1 MPFDANGNYTSNT
14 SGFTQPYQMGTG
26 SLGSYNNI
34 GANASYPQTPS
45 APYQFP
51 QSGMSQPYQF
61 GSQGN
66 YMGYP
71 SQPMSFANTGT
82 PAAAPAAQ
90 PQTGGGG
97 FNPIGFGLGAVQTGV
112 ALYQLN
118 KLSKTPVPEYK
129 ASAGTLAANQ
139 RAQQMSQMGYTP
151 SQTAAFKANM
161 GTALN
166 TQFANQRN
174 LAGGNLAGALGARG
188 TAQKLQ
194 SLNQFAAGDADR
206 QMGNIRYADEQT
218 AGLQRMQNMNTEA
231 AMRRRLMTEQAL
243 GAAVQ
248 QGTVNMANSFD
259 TGASFSK
266 FASMMGGGM
275 G

>member
-1 MPFDANGNYTSNT
+1 MFEKYPGGGDYYGGQNPYYLGNGYQAPAYAPQYAGQGYSQPGTT
-14 SGFTQPYQMGTG
+14 LSGTQPYSPLY
-26 SLGSYNNI
+26 SLNPQVS
-34 GANASYPQTPS
+34 AN
-45 APYQFP
+45 PY
-51 QSGMSQPYQF
+51 SMSQQAF
-61 GSQGN
+61 NS
-66 YMGYP
+66 
-71 SQPMSFANTGT
+71 AT
-82 PAAAPAAQ
+82 PASPDTAPAAQ
-90 PQTGGGG
+90 QPPASGNS
-97 FNPIGFGLGAVQTGV
+97 FNPIGFGLGAIQTGV
-112 ALYQLN
+112 GLYQLN
-118 KLSKTPVPEYK
+118 KLSKTPQPEYK

-151 SQTAAFKANM
+151 SQVAAYKANL

-194 SLNQFAAGDADR
+194 ALNQFAAGDADR
-206 QMGNIRYADEQT
+206 QMGNIRYADDQT

-248 QGTVNMANSFD
+248 QGTVNMAGAFD

-266 FASMMGGGM
+266 YAKLMAGLG
-275 G
+275 

>member
-1 MPFDANGNYTSNT
+1 MFNQGLPGGGTSTTTTNST
-14 SGFTQPYQMGTG
+14 
-26 SLGSYNNI
+26 
-34 GANASYPQTPS
+34 
-45 APYQFP
+45 
-51 QSGMSQPYQF
+51 
-61 GSQGN
+61 
-66 YMGYP
+66 
-71 SQPMSFANTGT
+71 TGT
-82 PAAAPAAQ
+82 TTDSN
-90 PQTGGGG
+90 TGGGN
-97 FNPIGFGLGAVQTGV
+97 FNPIGFGLGAIQTGV
-112 ALYQLN
+112 GLYQLN

-129 ASAGTLAANQ
+129 ASAATLAANQ

-151 SQTAAFKANM
+151 SQAAAFKANM

-166 TQFANQRN
+166 TQFLNQRN

-194 SLNQFAAGDADR
+194 AMNQFAAGDADR

-231 AMRRRLMTEQAL
+231 AMRRRLLTEQAL

-248 QGTVNMANSFD
+248 QGTVNMAGAFD

>member
-1 MPFDANGNYTSNT
+1 MPIINGQWVNDQMFPTGYNPSPYNAGYNPNPYGYAPQQTT
-14 SGFTQPYQMGTG
+14 LSGTQPYSQQFAF
-26 SLGSYNNI
+26 SPQYS
-34 GANASYPQTPS
+34 ANPNS
-45 APYQFP
+45 
-51 QSGMSQPYQF
+51 MSQQIF
-61 GSQGN
+61 NS
-66 YMGYP
+66 
-71 SQPMSFANTGT
+71 AT
-82 PAAAPAAQ
+82 PAAAQ
-90 PQTGGGG
+90 PPDSGGDNN
-97 FNPIGFGLGAVQTGV
+97 FNPIGFGLGAIQTGV
-112 ALYQLN
+112 GLYQLN

-129 ASAGTLAANQ
+129 ATAGTLAANQ
-139 RAQQMSQMGYTP
+139 RAQQNAQMGYTP
-151 SQTAAFKANM
+151 SQAAAYKANL

-166 TQFANQRN
+166 TQFSNQRN

-194 SLNQFAAGDADR
+194 ALNQFAAGDADR

-248 QGTVNMANSFD
+248 QGTTNMANSFD

>member
-1 MPFDANGNYTSNT
+1 MFEKYLGGGDYYGNQNT
-14 SGFTQPYQMGTG
+14 FSGQNPAY
-26 SLGSYNNI
+26 LGSGY
-34 GANASYPQTPS
+34 QTTL
-45 APYQFP
+45 
-51 QSGMSQPYQF
+51 SQPYSQQF
-61 GSQGN
+61 AFNPQYSANPN
-66 YMGYP
+66 YTTQQMFN
-71 SQPMSFANTGT
+71 S
-82 PAAAPAAQ
+82 APAAQ
-90 PQTGGGG
+90 PPAKDNN
-97 FNPIGFGLGAVQTGV
+97 FNPVGFGLGAIQAGV
-112 ALYQLN
+112 GLYQLN
-118 KLSKTPVPEYK
+118 KLSKTPQPEYK

-139 RAQQMSQMGYTP
+139 RAQQNSQMGYTP
-151 SQTAAFKANM
+151 SQAAAFKANM

-248 QGTVNMANSFD
+248 QGTTNMANSFD
-259 TGASFSK
+259 TGASFAK
-266 FASMMGGGM
+266 FAAMMG
-275 G
+275 

>member
-1 MPFDANGNYTSNT
+1 MPFDQYGNYI
-14 SGFTQPYQMGTG
+14 PD
-26 SLGSYNNI
+26 NN
-34 GANASYPQTPS
+34 
-45 APYQFP
+45 
-51 QSGMSQPYQF
+51 QPYQF

-82 PAAAPAAQ
+82 APVAPVE

-97 FNPIGFGLGAVQTGV
+97 FNPVGFGLGAIQTGV
-112 ALYQLN
+112 GLYQLN
-118 KLSKTPVPEYK
+118 KLSKTPQPEYT

-139 RAQQMSQMGYTP
+139 RAQQNAQMGYSP

-174 LAGGNLAGALGARG
+174 LAGGGLAGALGARG

-194 SLNQFAAGDADR
+194 AMNQFAVGDADR
-206 QMGNIRYADEQT
+206 QMQNIRYADDQT

-259 TGASFSK
+259 TGASF
-266 FASMMGGGM
+266 ASMMKMSGGTG
-275 G
+275 

>member
-1 MPFDANGNYTSNT
+1 MPFDQYGNYTSNSPLY
-14 SGFTQPYQMGTG
+14 SGGF
-26 SLGSYNNI
+26 
-34 GANASYPQTPS
+34 
-45 APYQFP
+45 
-51 QSGMSQPYQF
+51 SQPYQF
-61 GSQGN
+61 GSTGN
-66 YMGYP
+66 YMGYS

-82 PAAAPAAQ
+82 APAAAPAAPAAPVAPTQ
-90 PQTGGGG
+90 PPASGNS
-97 FNPIGFGLGAVQTGV
+97 FNPVGFGLGAIQAGV
-112 ALYQLN
+112 GLYQLN
-118 KLSKTPVPEYK
+118 KLSKTPQPEYT

-139 RAQQMSQMGYTP
+139 RAQQNSQMGYSP

-194 SLNQFAAGDADR
+194 AMNQFAVGDADR
-206 QMGNIRYADEQT
+206 QMQNIRYADDQT

-248 QGTVNMANSFD
+248 QGTTNMANSFD

-275 G
+275 

>member
-1 MPFDANGNYTSNT
+1 MPYINGQWVNDYNQMTP
-14 SGFTQPYQMGTG
+14 SGYSPYVGAGYNPNPYGYAPSQATLSSMQPYSQQFAFNPQY
-26 SLGSYNNI
+26 S
-34 GANASYPQTPS
+34 AN
-45 APYQFP
+45 PY
-51 QSGMSQPYQF
+51 SMSQQAF
-61 GSQGN
+61 NS
-66 YMGYP
+66 
-71 SQPMSFANTGT
+71 AT
-82 PAAAPAAQ
+82 PASPDTAGAAAQ
-90 PQTGGGG
+90 QPKSGGGS
-97 FNPIGFGLGAVQTGV
+97 FNPIGFGLGAIQTGV
-112 ALYQLN
+112 GLYQLN
-118 KLSKTPVPEYK
+118 KLSKTPQPEYK
-129 ASAGTLAANQ
+129 ATAGTLAAAS

-151 SQTAAFKANM
+151 SQTAAYKANL
-161 GTALN
+161 GTTLN

-188 TAQKLQ
+188 TAQKLS

-248 QGTVNMANSFD
+248 RGTENMANSFD

-266 FASMMGGGM
+266 FASMMGGGI

>member
-1 MPFDANGNYTSNT
+1 MFEKYLGGGDYYGNQNT
-14 SGFTQPYQMGTG
+14 FSGQNPAY
-26 SLGSYNNI
+26 LGSGY
-34 GANASYPQTPS
+34 QTTL
-45 APYQFP
+45 
-51 QSGMSQPYQF
+51 SQPYSQQF
-61 GSQGN
+61 AFNPQYSANPN
-66 YMGYP
+66 YTTQQMFNSAP
-71 SQPMSFANTGT
+71 AA
-82 PAAAPAAQ
+82 PAAAPAAAA
-90 PQTGGGG
+90 PASASG
-97 FNPIGFGLGAVQTGV
+97 FNPIGFGLGAIQTGV
-112 ALYQLN
+112 GLYQLN
-118 KLSKTPVPEYK
+118 KLSKTPQPEYK

-139 RAQQMSQMGYTP
+139 RAQQNSQMGYTP
-151 SQTAAFKANM
+151 SQIAAFKANM

-188 TAQKLQ
+188 SMQKF
-194 SLNQFAAGDADR
+194 SALNQFAAGDADR

-243 GAAVQ
+243 GQAVQ
-248 QGTVNMANSFD
+248 QGTTNMANSFD

>member
-1 MPFDANGNYTSNT
+1 MPIVNGQWVNDYSQFSPSGYSPYVGAGFNANPYGYAPNT
-14 SGFTQPYQMGTG
+14 PAYSPTLSFNPQV
-26 SLGSYNNI
+26 S
-34 GANASYPQTPS
+34 ANPNS
-45 APYQFP
+45 
-51 QSGMSQPYQF
+51 MSQQAF
-61 GSQGN
+61 NS
-66 YMGYP
+66 
-71 SQPMSFANTGT
+71 AT
-82 PAAAPAAQ
+82 PASPDVAPAAGTQ
-90 PQTGGGG
+90 PPAKDNN
-97 FNPIGFGLGAVQTGV
+97 FNPIGFGLGAIQTGV
-112 ALYQLN
+112 GLYQLN
-118 KLSKTPVPEYK
+118 KLSKTPQPEYT
-129 ASAGTLAANQ
+129 ASKGTLAANQ

-151 SQTAAFKANM
+151 SQIAAYKANL

-194 SLNQFAAGDADR
+194 ALNQFAAGDADR
-206 QMGNIRYADEQT
+206 QMQNIRYADEQT

-231 AMRRRLMTEQAL
+231 AMRRRLLTEQAL

-248 QGTVNMANSFD
+248 QGTVNMAGAFD

-266 FASMMGGGM
+266 FAAMMGGGM

>member
-1 MPFDANGNYTSNT
+1 MGQWINGQWVSN
-14 SGFTQPYQMGTG
+14 SGTTGGFSEPYQMGAG
-26 SLGSYNNI
+26 SLNSFTGGYNPI
-34 GANASYPQTPS
+34 VKPLPTQS
-45 APYQFP
+45 YQFS
-51 QSGMSQPYQF
+51 QAGMSQPYQF
-61 GSQGN
+61 GSTGN

-82 PAAAPAAQ
+82 AGAAPAEA
-90 PQTGGGG
+90 GG
-97 FNPIGFGLGAVQTGV
+97 FNPIGFGLGAIQTGV
-112 ALYQLN
+112 GLYQLN

-129 ASAGTLAANQ
+129 ASAATLAANQ
-139 RAQQMSQMGYTP
+139 RAQQNAQMGYTP
-151 SQTAAFKANM
+151 SQAAAYKANL

-194 SLNQFAAGDADR
+194 AMNQFAAGDADR
-206 QMGNIRYADEQT
+206 QMQNIRYADEQT

-248 QGTVNMANSFD
+248 QGTVNMAGAFD

-266 FASMMGGGM
+266 YAKLMAGLG
-275 G
+275 

>member
-1 MPFDANGNYTSNT
+1 MPIVNGQWVSDFNYQSPYNGA
-14 SGFTQPYQMGTG
+14 SGFQQGL
-26 SLGSYNNI
+26 SNN
-34 GANASYPQTPS
+34 NY
-45 APYQFP
+45 
-51 QSGMSQPYQF
+51 
-61 GSQGN
+61 GN
-66 YMGYP
+66 YMGMP
-71 SQPMSFANTGT
+71 QSAPMSFANTGT
-82 PAAAPAAQ
+82 AGDGGNSGQQ

-97 FNPIGFGLGAVQTGV
+97 FNPVGFGLGAIQTGV
-112 ALYQLN
+112 GLYQLN
-118 KLSKTPVPEYK
+118 KLSKTPIPEYK

-151 SQTAAFKANM
+151 SQAAAFKANM

-194 SLNQFAAGDADR
+194 AMNQFAVGDADR
-206 QMGNIRYADEQT
+206 QMQNIRYADEQT

-248 QGTVNMANSFD
+248 QGTTNMANSFD

>member
-1 MPFDANGNYTSNT
+1 MPIVNGQWVDDFNYQSPYNGA
-14 SGFTQPYQMGTG
+14 SGFQQGL
-26 SLGSYNNI
+26 SNN
-34 GANASYPQTPS
+34 NY
-45 APYQFP
+45 
-51 QSGMSQPYQF
+51 
-61 GSQGN
+61 GN
-66 YMGYP
+66 YMGMP
-71 SQPMSFANTGT
+71 QSAPMSFANTGT
-82 PAAAPAAQ
+82 PAAAPATDKPAEA
-90 PQTGGGG
+90 GG

-112 ALYQLN
+112 GLYQLN
-118 KLSKTPVPEYK
+118 KLSKTPQPEYT

-151 SQTAAFKANM
+151 SQIAAYKANL

-166 TQFANQRN
+166 TQFINQRN

-194 SLNQFAAGDADR
+194 SLNQFAASDADR
-206 QMGNIRYADEQT
+206 QMQNIRYADEQT

-248 QGTVNMANSFD
+248 QGTVNMAGAFD
-259 TGASFSK
+259 TGASFAK
-266 FASMMGGGM
+266 FASMFAK
-275 G
+275 

>member
-1 MPFDANGNYTSNT
+1 MFEKYLGGGDYYGNQNT
-14 SGFTQPYQMGTG
+14 FSGQNPAY
-26 SLGSYNNI
+26 LGSGY
-34 GANASYPQTPS
+34 QTTL
-45 APYQFP
+45 
-51 QSGMSQPYQF
+51 SQPYSQQF
-61 GSQGN
+61 AFNPQYSANPN
-66 YMGYP
+66 YTTQQMFN
-71 SQPMSFANTGT
+71 S
-82 PAAAPAAQ
+82 APAAPPAAGTQ
-90 PQTGGGG
+90 PPAKDNN
-97 FNPIGFGLGAVQTGV
+97 FNPVGFGLGAIQAGV
-112 ALYQLN
+112 GLYQLN
-118 KLSKTPVPEYK
+118 KLSKTPQPEYK

-139 RAQQMSQMGYTP
+139 RAQQNSQMGYTP
-151 SQTAAFKANM
+151 SQAAAFKANM

-248 QGTVNMANSFD
+248 QGTTNMANSFD
-259 TGASFSK
+259 TGASFAK
-266 FASMMGGGM
+266 FAAMMG
-275 G
+275 